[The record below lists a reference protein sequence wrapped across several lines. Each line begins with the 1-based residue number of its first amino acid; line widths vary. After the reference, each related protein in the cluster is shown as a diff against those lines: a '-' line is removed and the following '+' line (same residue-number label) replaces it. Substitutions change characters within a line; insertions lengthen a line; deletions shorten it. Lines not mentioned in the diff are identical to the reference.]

1 MKKPLLIAVLLISFA
16 VILFGTG
23 CKKTK
28 DATTPPSL
36 TTADVI
42 LDVTSTSAQS
52 GGTVTSVGA
61 SAVTAIGVC
70 YSSTNHTPTIS
81 DTKTSETIG
90 NSYSFVS
97 NLTGLTPSTTYYVRA
112 YATNQFGT
120 SYGSV
125 VTFTTSGTLAAVA
138 GAVTTFAG
146 NGTGGYA
153 DGTGTAAQFNSPSGI
168 AVDSHGNVYVSDS
181 FNNRIRKITP
191 AGVVTT
197 VAGTGVA
204 GYHDGSVATAQFYGP
219 QGLAVDASGNIFV
232 ADYGN
237 NVIRKITTAGVVST
251 VAGNT
256 TAGHVDGA
264 AVSVAEFNSPAGIA
278 VDATGNLYVADYNNN
293 MIRKIT
299 AAGVVSTIA
308 GTLTAGYI
316 NGTTNTTTGTYASF
330 NEPSNLVLDA
340 SGNIFV
346 ADQGNS
352 AIREIT
358 PAAVVTTIAG
368 GPGQSSLLGY
378 PAGLALDAH
387 GNFYIAD
394 VSGRII
400 ELTAAKVL
408 YDLAGSPNVNG
419 FADGSG
425 TLAQFNSP
433 QGIGVDASG
442 NIFVAD
448 LNNNRIR
455 KVVIVD
461 VLNQ

>member
-16 VILFGTG
+16 AILFGTG

-28 DATTPPSL
+28 ADTTPPAL

-52 GGTVTSVGA
+52 GGTVTSIGA

-70 YSSTNHTPTIS
+70 YSSTNHTPTLS

-125 VTFTTSGTLAAVA
+125 VTFATSATLIGVT

-153 DGTGTAAQFNSPSGI
+153 DGTGTGAQFNSPSGI
-168 AVDSHGNVYVSDS
+168 VLDAQGNIYVSDS

-191 AGVVTT
+191 GGVVTT
-197 VAGTGVA
+197 VAGNGVA
-204 GYHDGSVATAQFYGP
+204 GYYDGPAATAEFYGP
-219 QGLAVDASGNIFV
+219 QGLAVDAHGNIFV

-237 NVIRKITTAGVVST
+237 NVIRKITPAGVVST

-256 TAGHVDGA
+256 TAGYVDGVA
-264 AVSVAEFNSPAGIA
+264 TTLAEFNSPAGVA
-278 VDATGNLYVADYNNN
+278 VDAQGNLYVADHNNN
-293 MIRKIT
+293 MIRKVT

-308 GTLTAGYI
+308 GTLTAGYV
-316 NGTTNTTTGTYASF
+316 NNTVNTTTGVYASF
-330 NEPSNLVLDA
+330 NSPNDVVLDA
-340 SGNIFV
+340 AGNIYV
-346 ADQGNS
+346 ADLGNN
-352 AIREIT
+352 AIRKIA
-358 PAAVVTTIAG
+358 PGAVVTTIAG
-368 GPGQSSLLGY
+368 GPGQESLLGY
-378 PAGLALDAH
+378 PAGLALDAK
-387 GNFYIAD
+387 GNFYITD
-394 VSGRII
+394 ESGRVV
-400 ELTAAKVL
+400 ELNAAKVL
-408 YDLAGSPNVNG
+408 YNLAGSPNVNG

-461 VLNQ
+461 TQNQ